1 MSLSCGIVGLP
12 NVGKST
18 LFNALTTGKAEVG
31 NYPFCTVEPNV
42 GVVAV
47 PDPRLQQ
54 IVACIETKK
63 IVPATIEFHDIA
75 GLVRGASRGEGL
87 GNKFLGHIRTVN
99 AIVHVLRCFETA
111 DVTHVEEQVD
121 AIRDLETV
129 ETELIIKDHETVVS
143 ALNRYKKLRK
153 AGSTKEATKAMEMLT
168 ALEKHLQALQTART
182 FATQRV
188 EAVTAAA
195 YRDLHL
201 LTAKPM
207 LYVCNLKEGDQQ
219 NIQAERVKEHA
230 TRTGAQVI
238 QVCATIE
245 EELAQ
250 LEEKDREEFLAEL
263 GMTAPG
269 LQKMVTACY
278 ALLGLQTYFTAGEK
292 EIRAWTIKKGDTA
305 PIAAGKIHSD
315 FARGFICAETCTL
328 SDLKTAG
335 SKTKL
340 KELGL
345 IRTEGKDYIVQD
357 GDILEFRFNV

>member
-1 MSLSCGIVGLP
+1 MSISCGIVGLP

-18 LFNALTTGKAEVG
+18 LFNALTAAKAEVG
-31 NYPFCTVEPNV
+31 NYPFCTVEPNI

-47 PDPRLQQ
+47 PDPRLRE
-54 IVACIETKK
+54 IAAHIKTKK
-63 IVPATIEFHDIA
+63 IVPTTIEFHDIA

-99 AIVHVLRCFETA
+99 AIVHVLRCFVTA

-129 ETELIIKDHETVVS
+129 EAELIIKDHETVVA
-143 ALNRYKKLRK
+143 ALARYKKLLK
-153 AGSTKEATKAMEMLT
+153 AGTVKEIAQAMEMLT
-168 ALEKHLQALQTART
+168 TLEQHLQALRTART
-182 FATQRV
+182 FVLQKTETV
-188 EAVTAAA
+188 

-207 LYVCNLKEGDQQ
+207 LYVCNIKEGDQQ
-219 NIQAERVKEHA
+219 NAQAKRVEEHA
-230 TRTGAQVI
+230 ARTGAQVL
-238 QVCATIE
+238 QVCAPIE
-245 EELAQ
+245 EELSQ
-250 LEEKDREEFLAEL
+250 LEEQEREEFLAEL

-278 ALLGLQTYFTAGEK
+278 SLLGLQTYFTAGEK
-292 EIRAWTIKKGDTA
+292 EIRAWTIKKGDIA

-328 SDLKTAG
+328 ADLKTAG
-335 SKTKL
+335 SKARL

-345 IRTEGKDYIVQD
+345 IRTEGKDYVVQD